1 MFIRF
6 GRGSFLLLLIVAVM
20 SVCWAGSCDVAEVQK
35 TPAADQNESVTEVGG
50 KCPDKLSVDEIIEK
64 LTKSNKSLKSYQ
76 ARIVYTFTNFP
87 ELVNSVTV
95 RKGNLYY
102 LKGKKRSDLLID
114 FVTMKQDKGDEEKHI
129 EKYLF
134 DGVYLK
140 IFDFQNKTINTY
152 QKTEKDKPQDA
163 FDLIGTEFPM
173 IGFTK
178 TDSLQR
184 EFDISLVEDPNTP
197 KNVIS
202 LLLKAKKGSIYED
215 EYKTIRFW
223 IDKKT
228 FLPARVVATA
238 ASTEED
244 IYDIE
249 LLEIS
254 ANKKLPKGIFKVET
268 GDDFSENMH
277 PLKK

>member
-6 GRGSFLLLLIVAVM
+6 GRVSFLLLLIVAVM
-20 SVCWAGSCDVAEVQK
+20 SVCWAGSCDVADVQK
-35 TPAADQNESVTEVGG
+35 TPAADQDESVTEVGD

-64 LTKSNKSLKSYQ
+64 LRLSNKKLKSYS
-76 ARIVYTFTNFP
+76 AKIEYL
-87 ELVNSVTV
+87 LVADPVMINSKTL
-95 RKGNLYY
+95 RKGNIYY
-102 LKGKKRSDLLID
+102 RKDKKRSDLLISFNTIKEND
-114 FVTMKQDKGDEEKHI
+114 APAEKDLEI
-129 EKYLF
+129 FLF
-134 DGVYLK
+134 DGVYLR

-184 EFDISLVEDPNTP
+184 EFHISLVEDPNTP

-202 LLLKAKKGSIYED
+202 LLLKVKKGSIYED

-238 ASTEED
+238 ASTEGD
-244 IYDIE
+244 IYDIK
-249 LLEIS
+249 LLDIS